1 MEGEVA
7 FRVPGVDQVV
17 KTYYKVFGDISATSA
32 TRRPLVA
39 LHGGPGVVHNY
50 LLPLADLAK
59 KHSIPVVLYDQLG
72 NGKSTH
78 LPNKTGDT
86 AFWTDDL
93 FITQLKSLLEHLGIQ
108 DSFDLFGHSWGGML
122 AARFATTHPAGLK
135 RLIIANSP
143 ASMELWVEAANKLRS
158 ALPQDVQDTLNKHE
172 AAGTTDSK
180 EYHDAVSVF
189 YARHVCR
196 LDPMP
201 SDLVETFA
209 TIEQDPTVYMTMYV
223 ARSITICHYPVLACF
238 HVQDLTLPFPL
249 CLCGYRNGPS
259 EFHITG
265 SLKTWSIL
273 DSISEIK
280 VPTLLLNGRYDE
292 AQDSV
297 LAPYFRG
304 LDKVKWFTF
313 AESSHTPQYEER
325 ELFIERV
332 GDFLTAE

>member
-1 MEGEVA
+1 MDGEVA
-7 FRVPGVDQVV
+7 FRVPGVDQVL
-17 KTYYKVFGDISATSA
+17 KTYYKVFGDLSASSP

-50 LLPLADLAK
+50 LLPLAELAK
-59 KHSIPVVLYDQLG
+59 THGIPVVLYDQLG

-78 LPNKTGDT
+78 LPDKMGDT
-86 AFWTDDL
+86 AFWTDEL
-93 FITQLKSLLEHLGIQ
+93 FITQLNSLLENLGIQ
-108 DSFDLFGHSWGGML
+108 DNFDLFGHSWGGML
-122 AARFATTHPAGLK
+122 GARFATTHPSGLK

-143 ASMELWVEAANKLRS
+143 ASMKLWIEAANKLR
-158 ALPQDVQDTLNKHE
+158 AGLPQDVQDTLNKHE

-180 EYHDAVSVF
+180 EYHDAVNVF
-189 YARHVCR
+189 YSRHVCR

-201 SDLVETFA
+201 KDLVETFA
-209 TIEQDPTVYMTMYV
+209 TIEQDPTVYMTM
-223 ARSITICHYPVLACF
+223 
-238 HVQDLTLPFPL
+238 
-249 CLCGYRNGPS
+249 NGPS

-297 LAPYFRG
+297 LYPYFQG
-304 LDKVKWFTF
+304 LEKVKWVTF
-313 AESSHTPQYEER
+313 AESSHTPQFEER